1 MCKSWLWAALGDAC
15 FKLMASPTEFIGLDL
30 DGRQECR
37 PRQAKRRRPAPLSPP
52 TETVIR
58 TSHITHISTHY
69 VHVVLGPGHQTFRLI
84 EFESR
89 RRGKAAKK
97 ATRKG
102 RKEAKERAK
111 ELPGINPISFKEKH

>member
-15 FKLMASPTEFIGLDL
+15 FKLMASPTEFIGLDS

-69 VHVVLGPGHQTFRLI
+69 VHVVLGPGHQTFPVLELRV
-84 EFESR
+84 E
-89 RRGKAAKK
+89 KA
-97 ATRKG
+97 RKG
-102 RKEAKERAK
+102 RKEAKERSGKRAK
-111 ELPGINPISFKEKH
+111 ELPGIYPISFKEKH